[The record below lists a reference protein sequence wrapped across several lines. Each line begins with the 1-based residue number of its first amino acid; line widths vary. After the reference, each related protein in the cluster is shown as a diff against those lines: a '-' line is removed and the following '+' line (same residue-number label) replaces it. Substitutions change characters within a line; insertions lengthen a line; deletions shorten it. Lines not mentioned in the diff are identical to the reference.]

1 MGHFDDIKAEMPDS
15 LSISKSMLDEM
26 DAALND
32 NAGDQPAIARDSI
45 KALINAFIQ
54 LEARVV
60 RAEDA

>member
-32 NAGDQPAIARDSI
+32 NAGDQPAIAREIRS
-45 KALINAFIQ
+45 
-54 LEARVV
+54 R
-60 RAEDA
+60 R